1 MSDGLCCT
9 VDTLL
14 DPENRL
20 HMSAEDQ
27 LKELLDK
34 LDVVTSMRSSGA
46 RTRRIRL
53 LRKEINNVRYRRNS
67 HLSNGDVKEEDED
80 EDEDEEDK
88 EMDTENNLSSSSDK
102 GKKIRYFSKTCSKPY
117 ARPLMFICTICIKF
131 YIILCHHQAYHC

>member
-1 MSDGLCCT
+1 MFLIINCVYCA

-20 HMSAEDQ
+20 HMRVEDQ

-67 HLSNGDVKEEDED
+67 HLSNGDAKEDEQ
-80 EDEDEEDK
+80 EDEEDDEDK
-88 EMDTENNLSSSSDK
+88 DMDAENNLSSSSDK
-102 GKKIRYFSKTCSKPY
+102 GYIR
-117 ARPLMFICTICIKF
+117 
-131 YIILCHHQAYHC
+131 H

>member
-1 MSDGLCCT
+1 MISTDDWVIQILLCTHQYSLYCA

-20 HMSAEDQ
+20 HMTVEDQ

-67 HLSNGDVKEEDED
+67 HLSNGDAEQEDDED
-80 EDEDEEDK
+80 DEEKD
-88 EMDTENNLSSSSDK
+88 MDAENNLSSFSDK
-102 GKKIRYFSKTCSKPY
+102 GNFF
-117 ARPLMFICTICIKF
+117 FIN
-131 YIILCHHQAYHC
+131 